1 MTQDERAVWTRGWGA
16 DIALS
21 AAIAVFMGLLGPF
34 GSYTNGPAWQ
44 RIGYWL
50 PMLALGLAVYGVTV
64 RLIQSRRM
72 RPAGTWGL
80 LGLACV
86 VLNGP
91 FSWVSWRWATTIW
104 PGLAHVASLTPLVWY
119 FEGLIT
125 TVPIVSLFA
134 VAHAVRTKRRPD
146 SAPATPTGLLGA
158 QPSEVLC
165 LQMEDHYVRVH
176 TASGSRL
183 VLATLSQAIAAL
195 GRAAG
200 LQVHRSWWVADKAV
214 AGAEAHGRNLRLVL
228 TNGLTAPVA
237 RTSVAAVRSA
247 GWLERRAAAAPQVTG
262 GDFAAQNGP
271 A

>member
-1 MTQDERAVWTRGWGA
+1 MTQDERAIWTRGWGA

-21 AAIAVFMGLLGPF
+21 AGVAVFMGLLGPF

-72 RPAGTWGL
+72 RPARTWGL

-91 FSWVSWRWATTIW
+91 FSWVSWLWATTIW
-104 PGLAHVASLTPLVWY
+104 PGLAHVANLTPPVWY
-119 FEGLIT
+119 AEGLIT
-125 TVPIVSLFA
+125 TVPIVTLFA
-134 VAHAVRTKRRPD
+134 VVHAARTRPRPEA
-146 SAPATPTGLLGA
+146 APPTPAGLLGA

-195 GRAAG
+195 GRTSG
-200 LQVHRSWWVADKAV
+200 VQVHRSWWVADKAV

-228 TNGLTAPVA
+228 VNGLSAPVA

-247 GWLERRAAAAPQVTG
+247 GWLERRTPQAPQAAG
-262 GDFAAQNGP
+262 GALAAQNGP
-271 A
+271 T